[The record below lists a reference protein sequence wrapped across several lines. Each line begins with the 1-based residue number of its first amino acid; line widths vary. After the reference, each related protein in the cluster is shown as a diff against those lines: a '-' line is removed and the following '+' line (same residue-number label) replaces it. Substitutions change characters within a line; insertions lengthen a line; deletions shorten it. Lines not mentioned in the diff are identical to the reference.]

1 MGLKRNFYEKILLVI
16 LILLG
21 QTRSLSCQINEKD
34 FPILKGPYLGQE
46 PPDLKPKIFAPGVVS
61 TEYINHS
68 TICIS
73 PDGIEIFWAMAPLD
87 TPSRIYFSKN
97 ENGIWTKPKIISFTE
112 SEDGDCPVLSP
123 DGGKLFFNSNRP
135 ISLNSNRRERIWC
148 VERIPGGWG
157 IPFPLGSEINADHL
171 HWQISV
177 DRDGNLYFG
186 SERSGSKGRDDVFI
200 AEYINKVFKNPYSL
214 SSEINS
220 EDHEGTPYISPDGA
234 YLIFCRNGLRISF
247 KQNNGLWTKSVYMGD
262 NFKNGIC
269 PYVSPDGKYIFFL
282 EMGMGHNDVYWAS
295 AKIIEEIRNKVLK

>member
-1 MGLKRNFYEKILLVI
+1 MKRIVLIATLIILVDNLVI
-16 LILLG
+16 C
-21 QTRSLSCQINEKD
+21 QTNKEN
-34 FPILKGPYLGQE
+34 FPVLKGPYLGQE
-46 PPDLKPKIFAPGVVS
+46 PPNLKPKIFAPGIVS
-61 TEYINHS
+61 TDDINHS
-68 TICIS
+68 TICIT
-73 PDGIEIFWAMAPLD
+73 PDGNEILWAMAPLD
-87 TPSRIYFSKN
+87 KPSRIYFSKLI
-97 ENGIWTKPKIISFTE
+97 NGVWTKPEIISFTK

-123 DGGKLFFNSNRP
+123 DGGKLYFNSNRP
-135 ISLNSNRRERIWC
+135 TPHDSSRRERIWC
-148 VERIPGGWG
+148 VERIQGAWG

-200 AEYINKVFKNPYSL
+200 AEYINKVFKNPFSL

-220 EDHEGTPYISPDGA
+220 ENHEGTPYVSPDGA
-234 YLIFCRNGLRISF
+234 YLIFCRDGLRISF

-282 EMGMGHNDVYWAS
+282 KIGMGYNDVYWAS
-295 AKIIEEIRNKVLK
+295 AKIIEELRNKVLK